1 MDFKKFEESI
11 SAYIDG
17 ELSKEDKILFEQKL
31 ESDKNCITK
40 FKQMVELIDD
50 FKQIPQLNTSSHFSR
65 NLQTKINLNSKS
77 NNGILNQIK
86 SIFFESK
93 PVLNFSL
100 SFAAIAIFT
109 FLYLNN
115 LDVFS
120 PNVKSVE
127 ISEAEDQNSEYFDIE
142 LAGGIDDERI
152 EEEFELVDAKED
164 SLNERNDDFQFNL
177 KGLFDSVVN
186 QVNIKSKPENQE

>member
-11 SAYIDG
+11 TAYIDG
-17 ELSKEDKILFEQKL
+17 ELSKEDKIFFEQKL
-31 ESDKNCITK
+31 ESDKKCMTK
-40 FKQMVELIDD
+40 FNQMIELIDD
-50 FKQIPQLNTSSHFSR
+50 LKQMPQLNTSSHFSR
-65 NLQTKINLNSKS
+65 NLQTKINSNSKS
-77 NNGILNQIK
+77 NYRISEKIK

-93 PVLNFSL
+93 PGFNFSL

-120 PNVKSVE
+120 PNIKSVE
-127 ISEAEDQNSEYFDIE
+127 FSETEDQNSEYFEIE
-142 LAGGIDDERI
+142 LAGGTDE
-152 EEEFELVDAKED
+152 EFDEEFELVDSNED
-164 SLNERNDDFQFNL
+164 SVLEKNNDLKFNL

-186 QVNIKSKPENQE
+186 QVNIKRSFKDQE

>member
-11 SAYIDG
+11 AAYIDG
-17 ELSKEDKILFEQKL
+17 ELSKEDKIFFEQKL
-31 ESDKNCITK
+31 ESDKKCMIK
-40 FKQMVELIDD
+40 FNQMIELIDD
-50 FKQIPQLNTSSHFSR
+50 LKQMPQLNTSSHFSR
-65 NLQTKINLNSKS
+65 NLQTKINSNSKS
-77 NNGILNQIK
+77 NFRISEKIK

-93 PVLNFSL
+93 PVFNFSL

-120 PNVKSVE
+120 PNIKSVE
-127 ISEAEDQNSEYFDIE
+127 FSETEDQNSEYFEIE
-142 LAGGIDDERI
+142 LAGGIDEEFD
-152 EEEFELVDAKED
+152 EEFELVDSNED
-164 SLNERNDDFQFNL
+164 SVLEKNNDLKFNL

-186 QVNIKSKPENQE
+186 QVNIKSTFKDQE

>member
-11 SAYIDG
+11 TAYIDG
-17 ELSKEDKILFEQKL
+17 ELSREDKIFFEQKL
-31 ESDKNCITK
+31 ESDKKCMIK
-40 FKQMVELIDD
+40 FNQMIELIDD
-50 FKQIPQLNTSSHFSR
+50 LKQMPQLNTSSNFSR
-65 NLQTKINLNSKS
+65 NLQTKINSNSNS
-77 NNGILNQIK
+77 NYRISKQIK

-93 PVLNFSL
+93 PVFNFSL

-120 PNVKSVE
+120 PNMKSVE
-127 ISEAEDQNSEYFDIE
+127 FSETEDQNSEYFEIE
-142 LAGGIDDERI
+142 LAGGTDE
-152 EEEFELVDAKED
+152 EFDEEFELVDSNED
-164 SLNERNDDFQFNL
+164 SLLEKNNDLKFNF

-186 QVNIKSKPENQE
+186 QANIKKSFKDQE